1 MDKKRREEGRKK
13 DHKNILKNPL
23 FSKESQP
30 AEQTD
35 ETGIL
40 QNDLQSD
47 ETNREMISNLSDA
60 AETESGLAPRGG
72 TDSESS
78 YVQTDET
85 YSDGSFEQVN
95 ETEEGIGQT
104 AETDMETDLAKS
116 EGTETWISAE
126 MPLEENDSNK
136 EKRAK
141 GKFLRRF
148 GKKNKSNTKGR
159 RKSRIRIGI
168 RTKLLA
174 AFLIPVTALICLGVI
189 SYRQTANALQNLY
202 KTSSR
207 QILSKSADYL
217 EVLMLDVETT
227 AYDISVDNDF
237 INYFSGTPEEGVT
250 YQMLDT
256 KLTSI
261 LGLDAYVENGYFVA
275 IEGSE
280 HLSTNPDVKFD
291 ADAFSVF
298 QQTEDY
304 IQVTSRNRKVWLG
317 ESEFLN
323 HYKSAPEQPYD
334 NKRMTLIRRVENIM
348 TGKDVGFVIL
358 EIRDNVMDD
367 LLDEVDL
374 GENSVVILVGQ
385 DDNEI
390 AKAENYPEDPEQRI
404 ISDSQAYVVIQ
415 QGLEKNGSFYMKKNG
430 VKYWLCY
437 EYLGDLGNRLIG
449 MIPDATMHKQ
459 ANEIRTSTIAL
470 VIFVTII
477 VVFIG
482 TMMAFGM
489 RSAIQNIM
497 RQVDKA
503 AKGDLTAVVRTKR
516 RDEFAVLSHSFNDM
530 LEGMRGLIGKV
541 TGGMEHVD
549 DAVDKVSRAK
559 GRVQETA
566 DLLADAITQI
576 QQGASQQEDAAQSCL
591 LGMDDLSE
599 KIQKV
604 VHNTGEIET
613 ISQETKEVVGHG
625 IEMMKELRT
634 SSEDTTHNLTR
645 IMEDIRALAE
655 RISNITSIV
664 SVITEIADQTN
675 LLSLNASIEA
685 ARAGEAGRGFA
696 VVASEVKSLADQSAK
711 AALSIREIVDEV
723 QDQTKRTLQ
732 HGEKTDEILQSQEQA
747 VQRTV
752 EAFQNIDEYVNRM
765 NNDLADITLQTH
777 SIERAKNRTLE
788 SVEGISAVIEQ
799 NSASTSEMGESIQGQ
814 KEQVDVMSDYTN
826 DLKEVSQSLRDEIHK
841 FSI

>member
-1 MDKKRREEGRKK
+1 MDEREMELKEKKTKGEKKQFKLKLPKLPQKSKQSGEPKQSKEKGSGRGLKGRK
-13 DHKNILKNPL
+13 L
-23 FSKESQP
+23 FKRKE
-30 AEQTD
+30 
-35 ETGIL
+35 
-40 QNDLQSD
+40 
-47 ETNREMISNLSDA
+47 
-60 AETESGLAPRGG
+60 GL
-72 TDSESS
+72 
-78 YVQTDET
+78 
-85 YSDGSFEQVN
+85 DGSKQQ
-95 ETEEGIGQT
+95 G
-104 AETDMETDLAKS
+104 
-116 EGTETWISAE
+116 
-126 MPLEENDSNK
+126 
-136 EKRAK
+136 
-141 GKFLRRF
+141 
-148 GKKNKSNTKGR
+148 GR
-159 RKSRIRIGI
+159 RRRRRIRIGI
-168 RTKLLA
+168 RTKLLV
-174 AFLIPVTALICLGVI
+174 AFLIPVTALIFLGVI
-189 SYRQTANALQNLY
+189 SYRQTATALQSLY

-237 INYFSGTPEEGVT
+237 INYFSGTPDEGVT
-250 YQMLDT
+250 YDTLDA
-256 KLTSI
+256 KLTSF

-280 HLSTNPDVKFD
+280 HLSTNPDVKFG

-323 HYKSAPEQPYD
+323 HYKTQPAQPYD
-334 NKRMTLIRRVENIM
+334 NKRMTLIRRVENIL
-348 TGKDVGFVIL
+348 TGKDVGFIIL

-367 LLDEVDL
+367 LLDEVNL
-374 GENSVVILVGQ
+374 GDDSIVILVGQ

-390 AKAENYPEDPEQRI
+390 AKAENYPEDPQQRI

-430 VKYWLCY
+430 TTYWLCY

-449 MIPDATMHKQ
+449 MIPDKTMRKQ
-459 ANEIRTSTIAL
+459 ANDIRTSTIAI

-477 VVFIG
+477 VVIIG
-482 TMMAFGM
+482 TTMAFGM

-503 AKGDLTAVVRTKR
+503 AKGDLTATVRTKR
-516 RDEFAVLSHSFNDM
+516 RDEFAVLSGSFNDM

-549 DAVDKVSRAK
+549 DAVDKVSGAK
-559 GRVQETA
+559 ESVQETA
-566 DLLADAITQI
+566 DVLADAITHI
-576 QQGASQQEDAAQSCL
+576 QQGAKSQEDAAQNCL

-604 VHNTGEIET
+604 VQNTGEIET
-613 ISQETKEVVGHG
+613 ISQETKDVVEHG
-625 IEMMKELRT
+625 IDMMQELRT

-664 SVITEIADQTN
+664 GVITEIADQTN

-696 VVASEVKSLADQSAK
+696 VVASEVKTLADQSAQ

-723 QDQTKRTLQ
+723 QDQTKKTLL

-752 EAFQNIDEYVNRM
+752 DAFREIDEYVNRM
-765 NNDLADITLQTH
+765 NNDLADITLQTQ
-777 SIERAKNRTLE
+777 SIERAKDRTLE
-788 SVEGISAVIEQ
+788 AVEGISAVIEQ
-799 NSASTSEMGESIQGQ
+799 NSASTLEMGESIQGQ

-826 DLKEVSQSLRDEIHK
+826 DLKEVSESLREEIHK
-841 FSI
+841 FNI